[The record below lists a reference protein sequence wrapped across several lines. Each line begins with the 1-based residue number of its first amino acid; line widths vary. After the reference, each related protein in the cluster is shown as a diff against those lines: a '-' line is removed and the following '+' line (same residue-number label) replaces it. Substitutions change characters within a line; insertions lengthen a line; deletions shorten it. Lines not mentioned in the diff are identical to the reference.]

1 MPGKP
6 PFVQCPPSPPWP
18 CLAGPVQ
25 PLFKTRP
32 LEQRPPLQPLSQASA
47 CRSPHSCPW
56 DEPVPASCKGGKGP
70 CGGCRHP
77 SMPGLCRESL
87 RHNLRGPKEGHVQ
100 YLAQAVQASSWLSP
114 FPSWHRPS
122 NRATDVGVRS
132 ACCDARAG
140 CFPDPRVPSLGSVD
154 PSASALSPS
163 PTGKEGPCGCLGKR
177 SGCCWRGHHDRDSA
191 LHLGV
196 QEAPFVLR
204 IMGHRAV
211 REGGKSLEHLK
222 DVGSANPTLF

>member
-6 PFVQCPPSPPWP
+6 PFVQCPPSPPRL

-32 LEQRPPLQPLSQASA
+32 LEQPPPLQPLSQTWA
-47 CRSPHSCPW
+47 CRSPW
-56 DEPVPASCKGGKGP
+56 DERVPASCKGTKEP
-70 CGGCRHP
+70 RGGCCHP

-87 RHNLRGPKEGHVQ
+87 RHNLQGPKEGHFQ
-100 YLAQAVQASSWLSP
+100 YLTQALQGSSWFLP
-114 FPSWHRPS
+114 FPSWHMPS

-140 CFPDPRVPSLGSVD
+140 CSPDPRVPSLGSIG

-163 PTGKEGPCGCLGKR
+163 PTGKERPCGCLGKR
-177 SGCCWRGHHDRDSA
+177 SGCCWQGHHDRDSA

-196 QEAPFVLR
+196 Q
-204 IMGHRAV
+204 
-211 REGGKSLEHLK
+211 
-222 DVGSANPTLF
+222 GSFLPPGRSAFCPADYGAQSS